1 MAKATTMGPM
11 KIKESG
17 SYRVFKV
24 FNAIILT
31 LISVAMLYPFLY
43 LVAQSFSSTQAIV
56 AGQVGLIPKDFN
68 ISTYKYVITDGKFI
82 PYYGNTIV
90 YSIIGTVC
98 ALLFSA
104 LLAYPLSKAELYG
117 GKAINKFIIFTM
129 YFSGGMI
136 PNYIL
141 MVSLGLRDTVA
152 SFILPGMISTYY
164 VILMRSFFLTL
175 PRELEEAGEIDG
187 LDLWGVFWR
196 IAIPLSKPII
206 ATMTLFYVVQYWN
219 DWFDAFLY
227 LDTTTK
233 WPVAYYLRQLISSA
247 SGTSADAGDAMQIAS
262 NIKSCAMVL
271 TSAPII
277 CIYPFI
283 QKYFVQGMMLG
294 GVLIALRIKGEG
306 EAEMLGFYEAMQNHT
321 IKLTPPADK
330 PMPIVI
336 PSYNGAR
343 KQANLTPLLAI
354 LLHKLGFPV
363 VVHGVSE
370 DPTRVLTET
379 IFELMGITPTLHGG
393 QAQAKLDEHQPVFM
407 PVGAFCPPLEKQLA
421 MRWRMGVRNSA
432 HTLAKLATPFAEGE
446 ALRLSSVS
454 HPEYIGRVAKFFS
467 DIGGRALLMHG
478 TEGEVYANPQRC
490 PQINLIDHEGMRVLY
505 EKQDPAGSE
514 LLPQAKDPE
523 TTAQWIERCL
533 AGSEPIP
540 ESLKIQ
546 MACCLVATGEAAT
559 ISDGL
564 ARVNQAF

>member
-1 MAKATTMGPM
+1 MGPM

-262 NIKSCAMVL
+262 NIKSCAMVRA
-271 TSAPII
+271 SAPII

-294 GVLIALRIKGEG
+294 GVKG
-306 EAEMLGFYEAMQNHT
+306 
-321 IKLTPPADK
+321 
-330 PMPIVI
+330 
-336 PSYNGAR
+336 
-343 KQANLTPLLAI
+343 
-354 LLHKLGFPV
+354 
-363 VVHGVSE
+363 
-370 DPTRVLTET
+370 
-379 IFELMGITPTLHGG
+379 
-393 QAQAKLDEHQPVFM
+393 
-407 PVGAFCPPLEKQLA
+407 
-421 MRWRMGVRNSA
+421 
-432 HTLAKLATPFAEGE
+432 
-446 ALRLSSVS
+446 
-454 HPEYIGRVAKFFS
+454 
-467 DIGGRALLMHG
+467 
-478 TEGEVYANPQRC
+478 
-490 PQINLIDHEGMRVLY
+490 
-505 EKQDPAGSE
+505 
-514 LLPQAKDPE
+514 
-523 TTAQWIERCL
+523 
-533 AGSEPIP
+533 
-540 ESLKIQ
+540 
-546 MACCLVATGEAAT
+546 
-559 ISDGL
+559 
-564 ARVNQAF
+564 